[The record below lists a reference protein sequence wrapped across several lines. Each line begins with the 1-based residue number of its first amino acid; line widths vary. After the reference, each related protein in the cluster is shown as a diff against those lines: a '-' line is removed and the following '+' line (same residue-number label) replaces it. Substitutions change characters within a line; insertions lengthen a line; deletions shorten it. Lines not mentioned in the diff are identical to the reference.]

1 MSRSTDEAHLPGLRQ
16 PVAANDGLDSPFWE
30 GTKDHE
36 LKVQQCDDCG
46 THQWGPEWMC
56 HSCNSLAVSWV
67 TIEPVG
73 EIYSWQRPHHPV
85 HSALS
90 DRGPY
95 IIVLIELPHASG
107 IRMVGNLLGD
117 PMQTI
122 EIGAPVSAVF
132 EDRQGDPNFT
142 LVQWEIAD

>member
-1 MSRSTDEAHLPGLRQ
+1 MCIR
-16 PVAANDGLDSPFWE
+16 DS
-30 GTKDHE
+30 
-36 LKVQQCDDCG
+36 
-46 THQWGPEWMC
+46 
-56 HSCNSLAVSWV
+56 
-67 TIEPVG
+67 
-73 EIYSWQRPHHPV
+73 
-85 HSALS
+85 S